1 MRPAFVQVEAGLQAD
16 FFGPV
21 IPSAV
26 DAPAFHFECGQ
37 AQQNLNKHIGS
48 FHQPL
53 NRLSRAISLSLNHT
67 ELSPSLGLR
76 TRNFLQ
82 TADTLMTKRSPA

>member
-1 MRPAFVQVEAGLQAD
+1 MRPAFVQVEAGLPQAD
-16 FFGPV
+16 FSGPV

-48 FHQPL
+48 FHLPL
-53 NRLSRAISLSLNHT
+53 NRLSRSISLSLNHT

-76 TRNFLQ
+76 TATFYKLLTR
-82 TADTLMTKRSPA
+82 

>member
-1 MRPAFVQVEAGLQAD
+1 MRPAFVQVEAGLPQAD
-16 FFGPV
+16 FSGPV

-48 FHQPL
+48 FHLPL
-53 NRLSRAISLSLNHT
+53 NRLSRSISLSLSLNHT

-76 TRNFLQ
+76 TATFYKLLTR
-82 TADTLMTKRSPA
+82 